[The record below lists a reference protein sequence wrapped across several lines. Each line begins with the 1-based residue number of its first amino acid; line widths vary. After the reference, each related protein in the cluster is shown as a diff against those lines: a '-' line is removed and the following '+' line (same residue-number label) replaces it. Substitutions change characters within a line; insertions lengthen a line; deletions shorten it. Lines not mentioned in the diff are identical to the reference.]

1 MRTFDT
7 SGGGATSREPA
18 IPSKSQRRNVVPETP
33 QAPSDQS
40 QGTLTRRELAQAV
53 YSVCPSVSRSQAKGF
68 VDAVIEEIV
77 SALAVGEDVSLRGF
91 GKFAVREKPE
101 RTGSPEAVARL
112 RFPQNVACGFPA
124 PRSSAVDS
132 QFHSEC
138 LQRPVGELQFW
149 LL

>member
-7 SGGGATSREPA
+7 SGGEATSRERA
-18 IPSKSQRRNVVPETP
+18 IPPKSQRRNVVPETP

-68 VDAVIEEIV
+68 VDAVIEEII

-101 RTGSPEAVARL
+101 RPGRNPKTGISAPISARKVITFKASEQL
-112 RFPQNVACGFPA
+112 KAE
-124 PRSSAVDS
+124 VD
-132 QFHSEC
+132 
-138 LQRPVGELQFW
+138 GE
-149 LL
+149 

>member
-101 RTGSPEAVARL
+101 RPGRNPKTGISAPISARKVVT
-112 RFPQNVACGFPA
+112 FKA
-124 PRSSAVDS
+124 
-132 QFHSEC
+132 SES
-138 LQRPVGELQFW
+138 LKAEVGGE
-149 LL
+149 

>member
-33 QAPSDQS
+33 RAPSDRS
-40 QGTLTRRELAQAV
+40 QGTLTRREIAQAV
-53 YSVCPSVSRSQAKGF
+53 HSVCPGLSRGQAKGF
-68 VDAVIEEIV
+68 VDAVIEEII

-101 RTGSPEAVARL
+101 RPGRNPNTGISAPISARKVVT
-112 RFPQNVACGFPA
+112 FKA
-124 PRSSAVDS
+124 S
-132 QFHSEC
+132 QSLKAE
-138 LQRPVGELQFW
+138 VGGE
-149 LL
+149 

>member
-7 SGGGATSREPA
+7 SGGEATSRERA
-18 IPSKSQRRNVVPETP
+18 IPPKSQRRNVVPETP

-40 QGTLTRRELAQAV
+40 QGTLTRREIAQAV
-53 YSVCPSVSRSQAKGF
+53 YSVCPGLSRDQAKGF

-101 RTGSPEAVARL
+101 RPGRNPKTGISAPISARKVITFKASEQL
-112 RFPQNVACGFPA
+112 KAE
-124 PRSSAVDS
+124 VD
-132 QFHSEC
+132 
-138 LQRPVGELQFW
+138 GE
-149 LL
+149 

>member
-101 RTGSPEAVARL
+101 RPGRNPNTGISAPISARKVVT
-112 RFPQNVACGFPA
+112 FKA
-124 PRSSAVDS
+124 
-132 QFHSEC
+132 SEH
-138 LQRPVGELQFW
+138 LKAEVGGE
-149 LL
+149 

>member
-101 RTGSPEAVARL
+101 RPGRNPNTGISAPISARKVVTFKASDQL
-112 RFPQNVACGFPA
+112 KAE
-124 PRSSAVDS
+124 VD
-132 QFHSEC
+132 
-138 LQRPVGELQFW
+138 GE
-149 LL
+149 

>member
-33 QAPSDQS
+33 QAPSDRS
-40 QGTLTRRELAQAV
+40 QGTLTKRELAQAV
-53 YSVCPSVSRSQAKGF
+53 YSICPGFSRGQAKGF
-68 VDAVIEEIV
+68 VDAVVEEII

-101 RTGSPEAVARL
+101 RPGRNPKTGISAPISARKVVT
-112 RFPQNVACGFPA
+112 FKA
-124 PRSSAVDS
+124 
-132 QFHSEC
+132 SEH
-138 LQRPVGELQFW
+138 LKAEVGGE
-149 LL
+149 

>member
-40 QGTLTRRELAQAV
+40 QGTFTRRELAQAV

-101 RTGSPEAVARL
+101 RPGRNPKTGISAPISARKVVTFKASDHL
-112 RFPQNVACGFPA
+112 KAE
-124 PRSSAVDS
+124 VD
-132 QFHSEC
+132 
-138 LQRPVGELQFW
+138 GE
-149 LL
+149 

>member
-18 IPSKSQRRNVVPETP
+18 IPSKSQRRNVVPQTP

-68 VDAVIEEIV
+68 VDAVIEEII

-101 RTGSPEAVARL
+101 RPGRNPKTGISASISARKVVTFKASDHL
-112 RFPQNVACGFPA
+112 KAE
-124 PRSSAVDS
+124 VD
-132 QFHSEC
+132 
-138 LQRPVGELQFW
+138 GE
-149 LL
+149 